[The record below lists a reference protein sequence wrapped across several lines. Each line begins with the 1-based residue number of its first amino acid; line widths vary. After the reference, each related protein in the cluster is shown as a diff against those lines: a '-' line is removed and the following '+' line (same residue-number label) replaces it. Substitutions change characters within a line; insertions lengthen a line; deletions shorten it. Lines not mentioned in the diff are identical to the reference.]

1 MTFVNITPEIAQ
13 AIRESGVQEG
23 IVLVN
28 AMHITSSVFINDD
41 ERGPHPEFGVWLE
54 HLASFDPDPNHYHHN
69 RTGEDN
75 ADAHLMRQVMGRQ
88 VVFAITKG
96 KLDFGPWEQIF
107 YSEFDGDHPKRVL
120 VKVLGE

>member
-1 MTFVNITPEIAQ
+1 
-13 AIRESGVQEG
+13 
-23 IVLVN
+23 
-28 AMHITSSVFINDD
+28 
-41 ERGPHPEFGVWLE
+41 
-54 HLASFDPDPNHYHHN
+54 
-69 RTGEDN
+69 
-75 ADAHLMRQVMGRQ
+75 MGRQ